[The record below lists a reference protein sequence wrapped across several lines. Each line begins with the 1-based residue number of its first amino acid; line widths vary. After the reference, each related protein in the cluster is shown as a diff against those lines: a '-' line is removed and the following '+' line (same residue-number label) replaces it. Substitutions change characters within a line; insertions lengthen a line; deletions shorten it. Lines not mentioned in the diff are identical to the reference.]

1 MKPADFTPKM
11 KMADLIESSY
21 DVLLL
26 LPRFRMR
33 LGVGELSVEEVCQKH
48 GISEKLFLLICKIY
62 SFPAYMVT
70 AEDIQ
75 GISLKDLMLYLRQ
88 SHAHYREE
96 RLVIIEN
103 KLLEL
108 SRMLDERSGKIL
120 SQLFG
125 Q

>member
-88 SHAHYREE
+88 SHAYYREIGRASCRE
-96 RLVIIEN
+96 RVLR
-103 KLLEL
+103 LE
-108 SRMLDERSGKIL
+108 
-120 SQLFG
+120 
-125 Q
+125 